1 MQAILFS
8 LSVTFPI
15 FALLVAGY
23 VLRRV
28 GWIDDS
34 FTQAG
39 SRLVFNL
46 TLPLVLFLSI
56 SQSQPD
62 TTFNADLLM
71 AGVLTTVAA
80 WVLLEAVAKW
90 CVSPK
95 SERGIVVQGGFRS
108 NMGIIGL
115 AYCYG
120 AYGELGLELAALYLA
135 FVTILYNLLSVM
147 TLSYSLNREA
157 GLAGLFKGIYSNPLI
172 VSICIALV
180 FARMQ
185 WQLPH
190 LLTQTAELLADM
202 TLPLAL
208 LCTGASVTWRGLKG
222 DSKNLFYASAAKLFG
237 TPLLAVAIGLLFG
250 LEGTLLGILIMMVA
264 APTAAAS
271 YVMVRAMGG
280 NHGLAAGI
288 ISVTTLGSV
297 VSVSA
302 LLASLRA
309 LALI

>member
-39 SRLVFNL
+39 SRLVFNV
-46 TLPLVLFLSI
+46 TLPLVLFLSV
-56 SQSQPD
+56 SQSQPEK
-62 TTFNADLLM
+62 TFNADLLI
-71 AGVLTTVAA
+71 AGSLTTVVA
-80 WVLLEAVAKW
+80 WILLEAYAKW
-90 CVSPK
+90 FVSPK

-120 AYGELGLELAALYLA
+120 AYGEPGLELAALYLA

-157 GLAGLFKGIYSNPLI
+157 GLAGVFKGIYTNPLI

-180 FARMQ
+180 FAQKQ

-190 LLTQTAELLADM
+190 LVTQSAELLAGM

-208 LCTGASVTWRGLKG
+208 LCTGASVSWHGLKG
-222 DSKNLFYASAAKLFG
+222 DSKNLIYASAAKLFG
-237 TPLLAVAIGLLFG
+237 TPLIAVSIGLLFG

-271 YVMVRAMGG
+271 YVMVRTMGG

-288 ISVTTLGSV
+288 ISVTTLGSIL
-297 VSVSA
+297 SVSA
-302 LLASLRA
+302 LLASLRS